1 MKIKQIIIS
10 ITLIFTYCFSFSN
23 VYGIENEYIY
33 TPTEEEYAI
42 EEEKQIE
49 IMKAYYNRARENYT
63 YDYRKVDSPATSSFS
78 AYKVAYDQ
86 PSGGTIFRLRI
97 LAFFG
102 RIVVEVQAHIL

>member
-42 EEEKQIE
+42 EEEKTNWDNE
-49 IMKAYYNRARENYT
+49 G
-63 YDYRKVDSPATSSFS
+63 V
-78 AYKVAYDQ
+78 
-86 PSGGTIFRLRI
+86 L
-97 LAFFG
+97 
-102 RIVVEVQAHIL
+102 